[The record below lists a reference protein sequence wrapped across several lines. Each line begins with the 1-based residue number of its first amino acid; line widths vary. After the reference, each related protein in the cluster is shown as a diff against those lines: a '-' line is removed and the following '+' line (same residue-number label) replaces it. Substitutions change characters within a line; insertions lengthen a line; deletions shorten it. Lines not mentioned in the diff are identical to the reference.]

1 MPTGLPKTIN
11 AVLLTIILALALLG
25 AEITQRINDTEARS
39 RMDEV
44 ATRVARRIAERINLY
59 QYGLRG
65 LSASIQA
72 VGIERFSREHFGRYS
87 RSRDIESEFPG
98 ARGFGVIRRVSA
110 GDTESFITAA
120 RRDGRPDFTLREIEH
135 NPTERWVIQYID
147 PEPNNPGAEGLDIAS
162 EPNRREAAEKAVETG
177 EPTLT
182 QPITLVQAS
191 GRKESAFLLLRP
203 NFRPDRVL
211 DSTQA
216 RRTAAFGLSF
226 SPLVIDEVLSK
237 VDLYTQEISFSLDSL
252 NKDGAAKRFYQTS
265 LLAPSSSN
273 LSTTRPIKL
282 FGVEWVLTVHSTPAF
297 FDRLNH
303 VAPNMVGLLIA
314 LALAGALLLTNLFLL
329 ARKRRTQLLGSQIKL
344 AAIVESSNDAI
355 IGKSID
361 GIVTSWNR
369 AAEEM
374 FGYTA
379 TEAIGHSIANLIVPS
394 DLQDEERN
402 LLAKLQR
409 GEKIANFIT
418 RRKRKDGSN
427 LEVSVS
433 ISPIFD
439 VNGQIIG
446 AAKTVHDVTEQQL
459 AARHINDLNTTLE
472 QRVTERTAQLEEAR
486 SALHTV
492 LDAMPSMVAYWDRN
506 CINRFANRAY
516 LEWFGVSPHDLY
528 GTHIRKLLGDSLY
541 ERNMPYINRALQGEA
556 QTFERDIPRP
566 DGKGIRHA
574 IAHYLPNLVEHSV
587 EGFYVIVHDV
597 TELIDS
603 RNQLQEAREQQLRM
617 DRLASLGLM
626 VAGVA
631 HELNTP
637 LGAAMLTLDRLSEAL
652 AQFKAAVEAGLRKS
666 DVQQLSTTFDD
677 GLAMTSR
684 YLARGAEII
693 RQFKQVA
700 SDRAGAERRVFV
712 ANEVIRDV
720 IHLMDSQIRNGA
732 VKVALDLQADIA
744 LDSYP
749 GVVGQV
755 LQNLVH
761 NALVHAFDAKASGVI
776 TISMHADPAG
786 DAVVLTVAD
795 DGKGIPEPLRE
806 RIWDPFFTTRRGEGG
821 TGLGLHIVQ
830 RMVTELLGG
839 AIVQGR
845 PQQGHGCEF
854 VVTIPKHA
862 PLASEE
868 AASPTTANHT

>member
-211 DSTQA
+211 DSPQA

-761 NALVHAFDAKASGVI
+761 NALVHAFDANASGVI